1 MQSRGDYLPLGEWTV
16 RVFVTLLLGTMFLA
30 MWTLRDVLLMTF
42 MAIIAATVLQI
53 PVRYLERLGL
63 GRGISIF
70 VALTSTLLLIALVFV
85 LVVPVFIGQVQD
97 LFDKLPGFI
106 DDAQAA
112 YDDLADQQDWVP
124 KVDWG
129 TVTEGDFS
137 DVVIE
142 QASKLSR
149 NIFPFLSGIGGTITS
164 IIFVFFITVFFITDP
179 ANYLEVLLTLFP
191 RHYRP
196 RALEVFEQLGEMLQ
210 RWFVGQ
216 LISMLMSGVLI
227 TFVTGMVLGLP
238 NAAALGV
245 ISGLMEFVPNFGSI
259 VAVVPAVII
268 ALAKDPILVPFTILA
283 YLLTQQIQSNVIMP
297 RIMAHQVAIPAASIL
312 IAQIIGA
319 ALFGFL
325 GVLLALPLAIVVMVL
340 VREVYVHDILNART
354 ARLETHTRPDGTE
367 VQLVTTEVYRPETLT
382 PGQAALAR
390 AGGEDLFS
398 SSDGQIVE
406 IITPHSPALEQTVRS
421 QQAVWMAILALTVAQ
436 GVALVRSLLGA
447 GVRSE

>member
-1 MQSRGDYLPLGEWTV
+1 
-16 RVFVTLLLGTMFLA
+16 
-30 MWTLRDVLLMTF
+30 
-42 MAIIAATVLQI
+42 
-53 PVRYLERLGL
+53 
-63 GRGISIF
+63 
-70 VALTSTLLLIALVFV
+70 
-85 LVVPVFIGQVQD
+85 
-97 LFDKLPGFI
+97 
-106 DDAQAA
+106 
-112 YDDLADQQDWVP
+112 
-124 KVDWG
+124 
-129 TVTEGDFS
+129 
-137 DVVIE
+137 
-142 QASKLSR
+142 
-149 NIFPFLSGIGGTITS
+149 
-164 IIFVFFITVFFITDP
+164 
-179 ANYLEVLLTLFP
+179 
-191 RHYRP
+191 
-196 RALEVFEQLGEMLQ
+196 
-210 RWFVGQ
+210 
-216 LISMLMSGVLI
+216 
-227 TFVTGMVLGLP
+227 MVLGLP

-340 VREVYVHDILNART
+340 VREVYVHDILNARA

-367 VQLVTTEVYRPETLT
+367 VRLVTTEVYRPETLT